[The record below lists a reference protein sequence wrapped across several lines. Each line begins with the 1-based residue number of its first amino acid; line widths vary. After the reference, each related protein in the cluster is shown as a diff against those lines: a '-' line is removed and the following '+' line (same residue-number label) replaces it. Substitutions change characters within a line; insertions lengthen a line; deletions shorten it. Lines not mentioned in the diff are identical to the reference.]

1 MAIKHRLKKIESVTG
16 ESKPRMF
23 YFNIFPNTDRE
34 ELVETFC
41 RENDI
46 EIRPG
51 DVFMFV
57 RGYYKLDDSEKDL
70 SPEEATHWEISRL
83 WRKSEEISGSLQCI
97 EGSTKYNREIDN
109 PAISYFFPK
118 QTYSFLKDNH
128 GN

>member
-1 MAIKHRLKKIESVTG
+1 MTIKSRLRKLESVTG
-16 ESKPRMF
+16 ENKPRMF
-23 YFNIFPNTDRE
+23 CFTIFQNTDIN

-46 EIRPG
+46 EIRAG
-51 DVFMFV
+51 DAFMFV
-57 RGYYKLDDSEKDL
+57 RSYHKPNDSEKDL

-83 WRKSEEISGSLQCI
+83 WRKSEEKSGSLKCI